1 MNTATNHIVAA
12 TNMVSIFHNEV
23 SWTQALEQNA
33 AEHVH
38 YKSEINSPIKAQF
51 QNCNRLRRIRI
62 GYIDRWGCVQEL
74 DAMPI
79 AGDTYSDAEHDLA
92 MAKADQLHASWPH
105 KISMLEAVP
114 AGAPKIAG

>member
-1 MNTATNHIVAA
+1 MSAATNHIAEA
-12 TNMVSIFHNEV
+12 GKMVSIFRDAAA
-23 SWTQALEQNA
+23 WTEALEQNA

-38 YKSEINSPIKAQF
+38 YKAEINSPIKAQF

-74 DAMPI
+74 DAVPI
-79 AGDTYSDAEHDLA
+79 AGETYSDAEHDLA
-92 MAKADQLHASWPH
+92 AARADQLNAAWPH

-114 AGAPKIAG
+114 AGAQRIAG